1 MRFIIRK
8 WGIDRM
14 LGKYEG
20 LLEKERLLKRI
31 DELSFALEASGDPM
45 LEAMVKNSGN
55 TDIAVAKEMITK
67 GSSELGM
74 NEQVFKK
81 SLQGKIAEL
90 RAEVSKL

>member
-1 MRFIIRK
+1 
-8 WGIDRM
+8 M

-55 TDIAVAKEMITK
+55 TDIAVAKELITK
-67 GSSELGM
+67 GSELGM
-74 NEQVFKK
+74 NEHVFKK
-81 SLQGKIAEL
+81 ALLAKVNEL
-90 RAEVSKL
+90 REEVTKL

>member
-55 TDIAVAKEMITK
+55 TDIAVAKELITK
-67 GSSELGM
+67 GSELGM
-74 NEQVFKK
+74 NERVFKK
-81 SLQGKIAEL
+81 ALLAKVNEL
-90 RAEVSKL
+90 REEVMKL

>member
-14 LGKYEG
+14 LGKYDG

-55 TDIAVAKEMITK
+55 TDIAVAKEMIKK
-67 GSSELGM
+67 GSQLGM
-74 NEQVFKK
+74 NEHVFKK
-81 SLQGKIAEL
+81 TLQEKIAEL
-90 RAEVSKL
+90 RGEVEKL

>member
-1 MRFIIRK
+1 
-8 WGIDRM
+8 M

-55 TDIAVAKEMITK
+55 TDIAVAKELITK
-67 GSSELGM
+67 GSELGM
-74 NEQVFKK
+74 NERVFKK
-81 SLQGKIAEL
+81 ALLAKVNEL
-90 RAEVSKL
+90 REEVMKL